1 MYKKVG
7 VGLFLFLSLFI
18 TSPAYAIGSFCG
30 PSPVLAPTEY
40 CTFYS
45 FIKAGEDDAI
55 IMLSWDA
62 LGPGMQGV
70 PTPSMV
76 GEYYFY
82 FKDGRLYY
90 LGNTTGAYELFY
102 VFHNGLWYLS
112 DGRAIDPDKPC
123 IIENVT
129 IPAEIRD
136 ELCPCG
142 NVSIKSPS
150 YPANFTGSLLQV
162 SDGST
167 SYTIEVPANLSIPLP
182 ENVTL
187 QAVFLEAGVLVYT
200 RPQNPFVPLDWKDVA
215 VFYYDGKTLRKL
227 NFTKALEEGL
237 PACQS
242 TPNGD
247 SMESYVIL
255 LFGAVLVVVFIYLRN
270 REG

>member
-1 MYKKVG
+1 
-7 VGLFLFLSLFI
+7 
-18 TSPAYAIGSFCG
+18 
-30 PSPVLAPTEY
+30 
-40 CTFYS
+40 
-45 FIKAGEDDAI
+45 
-55 IMLSWDA
+55 
-62 LGPGMQGV
+62 MQGV

-112 DGRAIDPDKPC
+112 DGRAVDPKGPC
-123 IIENVT
+123 ILKNITPPE
-129 IPAEIRD
+129 EIRD
-136 ELCPCG
+136 KLCPCG

-150 YPANFTGSLLQV
+150 YPANLTGSLLQV

-167 SYTIEVPANLSIPLP
+167 SYKIEVPANLSISLP

-187 QAVFLEAGVLVYT
+187 QAVFLGGSVLVYT

-227 NFTKALEEGL
+227 NFTKALEEEL

-242 TPNGD
+242 TPKGD
-247 SMESYVIL
+247 SMESYGFL
-255 LFGAVLVVVFIYLRN
+255 LFGAVLVAVLAFLGIKKRS
-270 REG
+270 